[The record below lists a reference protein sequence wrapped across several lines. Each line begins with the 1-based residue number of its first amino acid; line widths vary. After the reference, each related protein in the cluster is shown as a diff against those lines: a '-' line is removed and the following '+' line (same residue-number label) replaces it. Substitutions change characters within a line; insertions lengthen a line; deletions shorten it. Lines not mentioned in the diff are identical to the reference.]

1 MTKIILWLD
10 HDWIN
15 GDRVNWVHGI
25 DGIHRVYRLDWI
37 RDYWVYRV
45 RNDGIRIDGLRVDRL
60 GVNGLGV
67 NGLRVDG
74 LRVNGLRVDGLR
86 IDGLRVDRFGIDR
99 IRSDWLFRL
108 WIRDDNRLRFGW
120 EYIGRIGSN
129 NCRTVTLIKRNI

>member
-1 MTKIILWLD
+1 MSCIVFTKIILWLY

-37 RDYWVYRV
+37 RDYRVYRV
-45 RNDGIRIDGLRVDRL
+45 RNDWIRIDGLRVD
-60 GVNGLGV
+60 GLGV
-67 NGLRVDG
+67 NG
-74 LRVNGLRVDGLR
+74 LRVNGLRVDRFG
-86 IDGLRVDRFGIDR
+86 IDRLGIDR

-129 NCRTVTLIKRNI
+129 NCLTVTLIKRNI

>member
-1 MTKIILWLD
+1 MSCIVFTKIILWLD

-15 GDRVNWVHGI
+15 GYRVNWVHGI

-45 RNDGIRIDGLRVDRL
+45 RNDGIRIDGLRVD
-60 GVNGLGV
+60 GLGI
-67 NGLRVDG
+67 NG
-74 LRVNGLRVDGLR
+74 LRVNGIR

-129 NCRTVTLIKRNI
+129 NCLTVTLIKRNI